1 MFKTFVLL
9 KIVLFVFVASFV
21 SGCASPSVINYAYKA
36 NVTVETKDA
45 DRFECKVES
54 TQEVPANYRTS
65 SSSGY
70 TTPVSC
76 NTNYSGGVDCTGGQT
91 VGGGTKTVDV
101 NSGLRDDY
109 FGRCM
114 AKKGYKNI
122 KAQIS
127 ECKKHQIPAG
137 IPNKDA
143 KIHAPVEGACWIDG
157 AKYARMIVLPSEQ
170 P

>member
-1 MFKTFVLL
+1 MFKTCALL
-9 KIVLFVFVASFV
+9 KVMFFVFVASVV
-21 SGCASPSVINYAYKA
+21 SGCASSSINYAYKA
-36 NVTVETKDA
+36 NVTVKIKDA
-45 DRFECKVES
+45 DMFECEVES

-76 NTNYSGGVDCTGGQT
+76 NTNAIGGVDCTGGQT

-101 NSGLRDDY
+101 NSSLRRDY
-109 FGRCM
+109 FKRCVE
-114 AKKGYKNI
+114 KKGYKNI

-127 ECKKHQIPAG
+127 ECKKRQIPAG
-137 IPNKDA
+137 IPNNDA
-143 KIHAPVEGACWIDG
+143 KIHAPVEGACWIKG
-157 AKYARMIVLPSEQ
+157 TKYATMIILPSEQ